1 MGNQLSVPR
10 RADDQGNDSETDT
23 YKEASRRDCTQNGRP
38 VMVSTRTV
46 QVYDEVD
53 LGRSVEEDSVAT
65 SSPKTVGSSAVS
77 GANGKNLGKEAKAEA
92 PAVKSSFFLTLSR
105 PVPGRTEAQ
114 AADSSA
120 TPAKPDVSSSKALG
134 NKEASDRVA
143 HPLAAAQGP
152 DPDKTPGQTP
162 AQHAG
167 FSAACRPAPLPP
179 ESGGAAP
186 AKPKDASF
194 FDKFFKLD
202 KGQEKAPTDSQ
213 QEAKRGAQQDP
224 ADHIPGVPGPSH
236 DVPAERDIVEGKEEG
251 QEVTPVG
258 CSFPGDPEDLDIA
271 KGDPQTTDI
280 TENNN
285 SIMSFFKTLVSP
297 NKAET
302 KKGLEDTAC
311 KAESVCDG
319 QAGRK
324 ASEIRAKGTKKK
336 HLRSPRLGL
345 TFRKFFRHK
354 GAENSP
360 STSADLKSDKANSV
374 PQETQGAAKN
384 PPSTET
390 PKEGAKQ
397 KGGPP
402 SLPLSKLFWKKSI
415 KEDSVPTGAEE
426 HVVCESPVEAVKSE
440 EVDSALQT
448 VDLSEEGEASP
459 EPTEVKL
466 RREERKPPRSSLMA
480 LLRQMSVKGDGGTTH
495 SEEINGK
502 DSSYQTADSAERAV
516 APAEPEPAGASQ
528 KGKEGPSKDKK
539 TPAETN
545 KQRSNKQE
553 AKEPAPCACACAEA
567 AGAEARALQN
577 SDKPQKRPE
586 KRRQSLGGFFKG
598 LGPKRMLDAQVQT
611 DPVSIG
617 PVGKSK

>member
-302 KKGLEDTAC
+302 KKGLEDT
-311 KAESVCDG
+311 
-319 QAGRK
+319 
-324 ASEIRAKGTKKK
+324 
-336 HLRSPRLGL
+336 
-345 TFRKFFRHK
+345 

-402 SLPLSKLFWKKSI
+402 SLPLSKLFWKK
-415 KEDSVPTGAEE
+415 
-426 HVVCESPVEAVKSE
+426 VVCESPVEAVKSE